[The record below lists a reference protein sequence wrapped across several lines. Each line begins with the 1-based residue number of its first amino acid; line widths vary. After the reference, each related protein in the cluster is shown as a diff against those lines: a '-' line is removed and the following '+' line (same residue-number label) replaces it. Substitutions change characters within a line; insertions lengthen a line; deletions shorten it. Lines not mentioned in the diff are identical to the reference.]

1 MSLLLGIGEKLY
13 DDFKGKK
20 KKRQQRAYQRGF
32 AAGQESVGG
41 GLGMKQM
48 TNGGQVGEGDFGK
61 GVSINGSSISYG
73 S

>member
-1 MSLLLGIGEKLY
+1 MSILLGLGAELY
-13 DDFKGKK
+13 ENRRKRR
-20 KKRQQRAYQRGF
+20 KKRKRKA
-32 AAGQESVGG
+32 AAGQPNVGG

-48 TNGGQVGEGDFGK
+48 TTGGQVGKGDFGK

>member
-1 MSLLLGIGEKLY
+1 MSILLGLGAELYEKR
-13 DDFKGKK
+13 KERR
-20 KKRQQRAYQRGF
+20 KKRRRKA
-32 AAGQESVGG
+32 AAGQPNVGG

-48 TNGGQVGEGDFGK
+48 NNGGQVGEGDFGK